1 MAIQLGT
8 IAAVGFPDIP
18 TARHL
23 PLYRELGCTVVQAY
37 RNAKAN
43 VTAAQMR
50 EALAAGGMPCDSLHG
65 IFGEEFDPSAPDET
79 ARRFAVET
87 FRSEGRLCLELGGS
101 LVVVHCCTIRR
112 DGIPAEERLLR
123 VEQLKRSI
131 DDLGRYGQLIGIRY
145 AFENLP
151 GYHPVGWDVKE
162 LACILREVGAPN
174 TGMCFDSGHANMVGD
189 VPAAIRAG
197 AEQII
202 YVHLSDNGGTA
213 DDHEMITAGHIDAQ
227 AMARAMREVGYAG
240 TMMIEIFHD
249 EDRLRKLIADGT
261 AKKLAGLID
270 LASGKA
276 R

>member
-37 RNAKAN
+37 RNTQAN

-50 EALAAGGMPCDSLHG
+50 DALAAGGMPCDSLHG
-65 IFGEEFDPSAPDET
+65 IFGEEYDPSAPDET

-87 FRSEGRLCLELGGS
+87 FRAEGRLCLKLGGS
-101 LVVVHCCTIRR
+101 LVVVHCCTIRK
-112 DGIPAEERLLR
+112 DGVSPEERRLR

-131 DDLGRYGQLIGIRY
+131 DELGRFGHTCGVRY

-162 LACILREVGAPN
+162 LAGILESVSAPN
-174 TGMCFDSGHANMVGD
+174 TGMCFDSGHANLVGD
-189 VPAAIRAG
+189 VPSAVRAG
-197 AEQII
+197 GKQII
-202 YVHLSDNGGTA
+202 YVHLSDNSGTA
-213 DDHEMITAGHIDAQ
+213 DDHEMITAGHIDAR
-227 AMARAMREVGYAG
+227 AMATALHDVGYAG
-240 TMMIEIFHD
+240 TMMVEIFHD
-249 EDRLRKLIADGT
+249 EARLRKLLAEGT
-261 AKKLAGLID
+261 ATKLAELVTI
-270 LASGKA
+270 ASG
-276 R
+276 RQ